1 MSYIIKLISENCYII
16 PDDDGWLTTTESREE
31 AIDIGLFD
39 DFESADETAQS
50 FSGGMTRGVDY
61 QVESISLDPFHL
73 VQITIPVE
81 IAPKL
86 KDINKFITNDKA
98 QVFLTNKT
106 TANDAMDGFTR
117 YGVSTGTNAVLYK
130 SDQYEVRKEAI
141 SQFLNER
148 FGNHWEIKLLP
159 VQV

>member
-1 MSYIIKLISENCYII
+1 MSYLIKLYPDNCYLIS
-16 PDDDGWLTTTESREE
+16 DGEGDMITTNSRQD
-31 AIDIGLFD
+31 AMQDGLFD
-39 DFESADETAQS
+39 DFESADDTAQC

-61 QVESISLDPFHL
+61 IIEAVSIDPYHV

-81 IAPKL
+81 KAPRL
-86 KDINKFITNDKA
+86 KDIHKFIKNDKA

-130 SDQYEVRKEAI
+130 ADQYEVRKEAI

-148 FGNHWEIKLLP
+148 FGTQWEIKLLP
-159 VQV
+159 VQI